1 MTAMP
6 MQREQM
12 RLRNRRLLGVLT
24 AVVFGMV
31 GLAYASVPLYRLF
44 CQVTGYGGTTQQ
56 AAAAP
61 GAPGS
66 VDGRVMPPRM
76 MTVRFDSSVSPT
88 LPWRFVPAQP
98 TLDVKVGESALAFFT
113 ARNLS
118 TTPVTGSAVFNVTPL
133 KVGKYFNKIDCFCF
147 TEQTLAAGQEMDMPV
162 SFFVDPAIM
171 DDDNMG
177 EVKTIT
183 LSYTFFRSDSGEEE
197 NTPLRG
203 ESSGGDSRED
213 SANIHTMDTVGRMA
227 VLSGGLSAPGLSAPD
242 S

>member
-1 MTAMP
+1 MTTASTP
-6 MQREQM
+6 VQGDDLR
-12 RLRNRRLLGVLT
+12 RRNRRLLSILT

-61 GAPGS
+61 GAPELTDSGGS
-66 VDGRVMPPRM
+66 VPPRM
-76 MTVRFDSSVSPT
+76 MTVRFDSSVSST
-88 LPWRFVPAQP
+88 LPWRFAPAQRAV
-98 TLDVKVGESALAFFT
+98 DVKVGESALAFFT

-118 TTPVTGSAVFNVTPL
+118 ATPVTGSAVFNVTPL

-147 TEQTLAAGQEMDMPV
+147 TEQTLAPGQQVDMPV

-171 DDDNMG
+171 DDNNMG

-183 LSYTFFRSDSGEEE
+183 LSYTFFLADGGEEE
-197 NTPLRG
+197 SAALLG
-203 ESSGGDSRED
+203 DSSGG
-213 SANIHTMDTVGRMA
+213 
-227 VLSGGLSAPGLSAPD
+227 
-242 S
+242 